1 MPDSHELLRLEDKS
15 GEVVMYFAPNFEW
28 TTQDANDLF
37 DEGIPG
43 AENQAFVLNI
53 DKWTS
58 EVVIQGAF
66 NYSDNLPPPHR
77 TALEAMFDTTDVI
90 TPQDQINRV
99 RDFAVYGR
107 ASEPAFDLH
116 VFGNEFT
123 AESRAELDVEN
134 GVLPNVALGE
144 IRTPDEAAEARARYM
159 LRFVVGF
166 VEGD

>member
-1 MPDSHELLRLEDKS
+1 MEPHERLRLEDKT
-15 GEVVMYFAPNFEW
+15 GETVMYFAPNFEW
-28 TTQDANDLF
+28 APQDANDLF

-66 NYSDNLPPPHR
+66 NYSDNMPPAHR
-77 TALEAMFDTTDVI
+77 ADLKDLFDTSDVI
-90 TPQDQINRV
+90 TPQRQINRV

-107 ASEPAFDLH
+107 ASEPAFDLF
-116 VFGNEFT
+116 VYDTEFT
-123 AESRAELDVEN
+123 AESRADLDVEN
-134 GVLPNVALGE
+134 GVLPNVALAE